1 MPFECPVCQ
10 KTLQKTTYEGT
21 NTYPC
26 PAGCGTFLGRKNL
39 LIIEESREESISIKS
54 VPKSNDEIGSI
65 KACPKCKGKMIKR
78 HYGELSSTVID
89 YCASCQGIW
98 LDPGELERIQLY
110 YEAAHD
116 FENDRDSK
124 DVVPKFSCPKC
135 STEQDKTEECIKC
148 GLIFSRYESRQR
160 KTLNHQAAKSGN
172 ANQLESMYTNLMRLE
187 VDQQY
192 HLSEALIGFERKNRY
207 RLTLYPADAGKGNW
221 SIEEENVSKL
231 SILGRNLFGLMYT
244 FTMHMKDD
252 MGNIVLRLHRK
263 PRLYFHML
271 EAYDENGVEFG
282 LVKRLFSFFHRVV
295 SVTNPKG
302 RKLLRV
308 VGPVWSPWTFYIYDG
323 NKRVAVV
330 SKKWTGL
337 LKEAYTDADKF
348 NLEFTQPLSGSKK
361 RLSIAA
367 LMLIDSLY
375 FEGKKGFLNHLI
387 SAPGI
392 QIIIAIAAAIWL
404 STEPQIF
411 MDIVQR

>member
-10 KTLQKTTYEGT
+10 KTLQKIIYEGT

-39 LIIEESREESISIKS
+39 RIIEESREESISLPMAS
-54 VPKSNDEIGSI
+54 KSNDEIGSI
-65 KACPKCKGKMIKR
+65 KACPKCKGDMIKR
-78 HYGELSSTVID
+78 HHGELSSTIVD
-89 YCASCQGIW
+89 YCQSCQGIW
-98 LDPGELERIQLY
+98 LDPGELERIQVF
-110 YEAAHD
+110 YEAAND
-116 FENDRDSK
+116 FKK
-124 DVVPKFSCPKC
+124 DQKNINSLPSFSCPKC
-135 STEQDKTEECIKC
+135 ATEQDKAEECIKC
-148 GLIFSRYESRQR
+148 GLIFSRHESRE
-160 KTLNHQAAKSGN
+160 HQAQFHQATKS
-172 ANQLESMYTNLMRLE
+172 ANTNNLESMFTNLMRIE
-187 VDQQY
+187 VNQRH
-192 HLSEALIGFERKNRY
+192 HLSEAILGFERKNFY
-207 RLTLYPADAGKGNW
+207 NVTLFPADAGKGNW
-221 SIEEENVSKL
+221 SIEEENVSGL

-244 FTMHMKDD
+244 FTMHMKDEA
-252 MGNIVLRLHRK
+252 GNVVLRLHRK

-282 LVKRLFSFFHRVV
+282 LVKRTFSFFHRVV
-295 SVTNPKG
+295 SVTNPKA
-302 RKLLRV
+302 RKLLRI

-323 NKRVAVV
+323 KKRVAVV

-348 NLEFTQPLSGSKK
+348 NLEFEEPLSGSKK

-392 QIIIAIAAAIWL
+392 QLLVMLAGIFWL
-404 STEPQIF
+404 TTQL
-411 MDIVQR
+411 